1 MLMRS
6 EPFREFDR
14 LTEAMLTERQ
24 ARPIPIDAYR
34 RGNEFTVH
42 FDLPGVDSRFIEL
55 TVEKDLLTVRATRG
69 WVRADGDQ
77 IQIAERA
84 QGDFSRQLFLG
95 EGLDRDN
102 ISAAYENGVLTLTIP
117 VAEEAKPRR
126 VEITHAADVA
136 QAVIAGSVAE

>member
-24 ARPIPIDAYR
+24 ARQIPIDAYR

-55 TVEKDLLTVRATRG
+55 TVEKDLLS
-69 WVRADGDQ
+69 RADAYAKRAGLTRARFVG
-77 IQIAERA
+77 IALESFLTAPRRNSAIAER
-84 QGDFSRQLFLG
+84 
-95 EGLDRDN
+95 RD
-102 ISAAYENGVLTLTIP
+102 Y
-117 VAEEAKPRR
+117 
-126 VEITHAADVA
+126 
-136 QAVIAGSVAE
+136 